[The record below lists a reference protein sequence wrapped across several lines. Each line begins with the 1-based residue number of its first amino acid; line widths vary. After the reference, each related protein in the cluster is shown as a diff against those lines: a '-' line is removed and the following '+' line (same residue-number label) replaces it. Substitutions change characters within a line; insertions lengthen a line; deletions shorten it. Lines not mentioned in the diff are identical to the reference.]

1 MVAPN
6 VVVFVWFEN
15 SRHLED
21 KGQCSCGEKTL
32 ALTPTPTRCKIDDR
46 GVVKPQHCVASDQF
60 RGQHTISAVTVLNS
74 LVSVSE
80 MDDSGL
86 LDFSLERNS

>member
-1 MVAPN
+1 VAPN
-6 VVVFVWFEN
+6 VVVFARFEN

-21 KGQCSCGEKTL
+21 KGRCSCDEKIP
-32 ALTPTPTRCKIDDR
+32 ALTPTSTRCKIDDR
-46 GVVKPQHCVASDQF
+46 GAMKPQHCVASDQS
-60 RGQHTISAVTVLNS
+60 RRQHTVSAVAVLNS
-74 LVSVSE
+74 LVSVSD